1 MEQEFCGGLKDL
13 GVAQDAAVAQAFGFD
28 VAAVLD
34 VMSHQ
39 APELDRGVLVVEVV
53 EDQGRDGVGF
63 GEGWGAVVVE
73 VIAVDA
79 FDVIYQALLD
89 LGVEAHD
96 VAEQV
101 CHLGDEPW
109 RGVEDLLGD
118 RGSVFLSGK

>member
-13 GVAQDAAVAQAFGFD
+13 GVAQDATVAQAFGFD

-34 VMSHQ
+34 VVADQ
-39 APELDRGVLVVEVV
+39 APELDGGVVVVEVV
-53 EDQGRDGVGF
+53 EDQGWDGVGF
-63 GEGWGAVVVE
+63 REGWGAVVVE
-73 VIAVDA
+73 VVAVDA
-79 FDVIYQALLD
+79 FDIIHEALLD

-101 CHLGDEPW
+101 CHLGDQAW

-118 RGSVFLSGK
+118 GDLVFLAGE